1 MQNFVKFLGTA
12 GARIVVA
19 RQLRSSAGIWL
30 RMDGANIYIDPG
42 PGALAKCFSSR
53 PKLDPMFL
61 DAILLSHNHLDH
73 AGDVNAMIEAMTLG
87 GHKKKGTVF
96 APRSAFEGDPI
107 ILKYVR
113 KYLDS
118 TVVLSEKGRY
128 KIKGLS
134 FETPVGHLHGTDTFG
149 FKFKGK
155 NSTISYISDTRYF
168 NGLPKHYEADILII
182 SVLKDKPSNLDH
194 LCVDDV
200 EKILAHIRP
209 KTAILTHFGKFML
222 DAGPERIASALS
234 KKFRTR
240 VIAARDGMSLK
251 FF

>member
-1 MQNFVKFLGTA
+1 MANFIKFLGTA

-30 RMDGANIYIDPG
+30 SLDGSNIYIDPG
-42 PGALAKCFSSR
+42 PGALAKCFAAR
-53 PKLDPMFL
+53 PKLDPMDL

-96 APRSAFEGDPI
+96 APISAFEGDPI

-113 KYLDS
+113 KYLDKT
-118 TVVLSEKGRY
+118 TVLKEKGKY
-128 KIKGLS
+128 KVGSVS
-134 FETPVGHLHGTDTFG
+134 FETPVKHVHGIETFG

-155 NSTISYISDTRYF
+155 GATLSYISDTRFFDDMHRYY
-168 NGLPKHYEADILII
+168 KSDILII

-200 EKILAHIRP
+200 EKILKEIRP
-209 KTAILTHFGKFML
+209 KTAILTHFGRFML
-222 DAGPERIASALS
+222 DAGPEKMAARLS
-234 KKFRTR
+234 RDCNTR
-240 VIAARDGMSLK
+240 VIAARDGMTFK
-251 FF
+251 F

>member
-1 MQNFVKFLGTA
+1 MKNYIKFLGTA

-30 RMDGANIYIDPG
+30 NLDGTNIYIDPG

-53 PKLDPMFL
+53 PKLDPMLL

-87 GHKKKGTVF
+87 GHKKKGVVF
-96 APRSAFEGDPI
+96 APRSAYEGDPI

-113 KYLDS
+113 RYLDK
-118 TVVLSEKGRY
+118 TTILKEKGGY
-128 KIKGLS
+128 KVGNIS
-134 FETPVGHLHGTDTFG
+134 FETPVKHIHGTETFG
-149 FKFKGK
+149 FKLKGK
-155 NSTISYISDTRYF
+155 GTTLSYISDTRFFDELHTYYRSDM
-168 NGLPKHYEADILII
+168 LVI

-200 EKILAHIRP
+200 RIILKEIKP
-209 KTAILTHFGKFML
+209 KTAILTHFGRFML
-222 DAGPERIASALS
+222 DAGPERIASRLS
-234 KKFRTR
+234 KEFKTR
-240 VIAARDGMSLK
+240 VIAARDGMLFK
-251 FF
+251 F